1 VTESTIKVSTKNA
14 KRTVDPRT
22 IQRRAKRLLVVLGR
36 KNSELSVLLCDDAF
50 IQQLNH
56 QYRSI
61 DKPTDVLSFSMNEGE
76 EMPPIECDVLGD
88 IVISVETASR
98 RSQRNKVKLLQE
110 VTGLLIH
117 GLLHLL
123 GYDHLTEAARKKMF
137 AKASQLENIVTIA
150 KKNSAIS
157 TINY

>member
-1 VTESTIKVSTKNA
+1 MTESTIKVSTKNA

-61 DKPTDVLSFSMNEGE
+61 DKPTDVLSFPSGE
-76 EMPPIECDVLGD
+76 MDPDSGQTYLGD
-88 IVISVETASR
+88 VIISYDTALRQS
-98 RSQRNKVKLLQE
+98 STAGHSISEELQLL
-110 VTGLLIH
+110 VVH
-117 GLLHLL
+117 GCLHLL
-123 GYDHLTEAARKKMF
+123 GHDHAEADEKKEMW
-137 AKASQLENIVTIA
+137 
-150 KKNSAIS
+150 AIQDK
-157 TINY
+157 ILNALGVQVRPND